1 MKISVLLFANIK
13 EYAGTN
19 MLSLDIQD
27 TCTVQDL
34 KDAIAREIPETKNLI
49 QTTIVSINH
58 EFAFPEDIIPPD
70 AEIAVFPPV
79 SGGQKKPNIIK
90 LTDQDFQ
97 IDKLIPQ
104 IVGPTNGAICMFS
117 GVVRE
122 FNSID
127 NNAGSLEHV
136 TNLIYEA
143 YEPMATNKMCQV
155 ASEIRSKWPN
165 IFGIAIIQR
174 IGELEPSQKTI
185 MIACTGAHR
194 NSGVFEAA
202 RYGIDRLKEIVPI
215 WKKELDKSNSAWIQG
230 AYIPNKNDN

>member
-1 MKISVLLFANIK
+1 
-13 EYAGTN
+13 
-19 MLSLDIQD
+19 
-27 TCTVQDL
+27 
-34 KDAIAREIPETKNLI
+34 
-49 QTTIVSINH
+49 
-58 EFAFPEDIIPPD
+58 
-70 AEIAVFPPV
+70 
-79 SGGQKKPNIIK
+79 
-90 LTDQDFQ
+90 
-97 IDKLIPQ
+97 
-104 IVGPTNGAICMFS
+104 MFS

-143 YEPMATNKMCQV
+143 YEPMATNKMYQV

-165 IFGIAIIQR
+165 IYGIAIIQR